1 MLRKVTLMTASAV
14 AAFAFNSAGIN
25 INNEDLELRANFDIG
40 QFNENV
46 EPETMYVGIK
56 FLDADNSSRVKE
68 DDALYEIGFLMKRA
82 MGERGLYIGLG
93 VKANHT
99 KDYTTVPLGIVF
111 DYALPLQTII
121 PMSVG
126 ADIYYASKVLSFSN
140 ANKYFEYRLEYDA
153 EVIDQGHV
161 VIGYRHIKTD
171 YNDIRGEFTYNE
183 SAYVGFTFEF

>member
-1 MLRKVTLMTASAV
+1 MLRKITLMTASAV
-14 AAFAFNSAGIN
+14 AAFALNSAGIN
-25 INNEDLELRANFDIG
+25 INNEDLELQANLDIG

-56 FLDADNSSRVKE
+56 FLDADNSSRVN
-68 DDALYEIGFLMKRA
+68 DDALYEIGFLMKKA
-82 MGERGLYIGLG
+82 MGESGLHIGLG
-93 VKANHT
+93 IKANYT

-111 DYALPLQTII
+111 DYALPLQTIV

-126 ADIYYASKVLSFSN
+126 ADVYYAPKVLSFSD

-153 EVIDQGHV
+153 EVIDHGHV

-171 YNDIRGEFTYNE
+171 YNDIRGNFTYNA